1 MSTVNDSELLPL
13 ALTELR
19 EKLCAGG
26 PGRTGLSAPGLR
38 NSHKTTSC
46 VATYECCSLEVET
59 ETREW
64 YFINTFTVCVC
75 VCIWIYIESIHM
87 VALLALAI
95 QTMVEYKVPKTA
107 THILSFVNFIFR
119 PSVSH

>member
-59 ETREW
+59 EAREW

-75 VCIWIYIESIHM
+75 VYLDREHSYGGLISFSHTNNGAKNCYP
-87 VALLALAI
+87 
-95 QTMVEYKVPKTA
+95 YF
-107 THILSFVNFIFR
+107 ILC
-119 PSVSH
+119 